1 MLLLGV
7 LAGGS
12 VAATAAW
19 VIFRRARS
27 RLAARLSSLSH
38 DLRTPLASITAYSEI
53 LRDDDDP
60 GARARFAGIIHQE
73 AERMLHM
80 IQERLAGH
88 HPERGEN
95 QERARDAGGDEARGG
110 APALTVLV
118 VDDDR
123 FIREAT
129 RAMLAREGYEALGA
143 EGGEEALLRARR
155 HRPDLILMD
164 LSMPVM
170 GGGEALRRLRSDP
183 ATSDIPVIIT
193 TGAAGEPAPEGA
205 AAMLVKP
212 IAREALLAAVGRAL
226 EGAAARRT

>member
-1 MLLLGV
+1 MLVLGA
-7 LAGGS
+7 LAGAG
-12 VAATAAW
+12 VAATVAW
-19 VIFRRARS
+19 VIFRRARR
-27 RLAARLSSLSH
+27 RLAARLSSISH

-53 LRDDDDP
+53 LQDDDDP

-73 AERMLHM
+73 AERMLDM
-80 IQERLAGH
+80 IQERLDGH
-88 HPERGEN
+88 HPERVN
-95 QERARDAGGDEARGG
+95 AQERAQQAGGAARS
-110 APALTVLV
+110 VLV

-123 FIREAT
+123 FIMEAT

-155 HRPDLILMD
+155 DRPDLILMD
-164 LSMPVM
+164 LTMPVM

-205 AAMLVKP
+205 AAMLIKP
-212 IAREALLAAVGRAL
+212 IAREALLEAVGRAL